1 MAHNVAPVDP
11 NRAPMA
17 HNITPVAH
25 NIALVAPPPYYSL
38 YIQSP
43 PPRAVGRRS
52 KVGIPR
58 GRSENHRNIHSLFSV
73 FWFLTFS
80 FLCVLR

>member
-1 MAHNVAPVDP
+1 MPHNVAPVAP

-17 HNITPVAH
+17 HNRTPVAH

-43 PPRAVGRRS
+43 PPHRRPAQTKS
-52 KVGIPR
+52 G
-58 GRSENHRNIHSLFSV
+58 HST
-73 FWFLTFS
+73 WEI
-80 FLCVLR
+80 